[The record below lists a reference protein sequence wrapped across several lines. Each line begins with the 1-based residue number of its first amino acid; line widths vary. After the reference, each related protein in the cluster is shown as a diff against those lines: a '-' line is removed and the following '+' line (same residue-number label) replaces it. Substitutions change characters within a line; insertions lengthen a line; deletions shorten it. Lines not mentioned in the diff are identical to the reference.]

1 MRTTL
6 IAATFVALPLLAA
19 CGGGSD
25 TVTAADLS
33 KSMQDKGLQNAA
45 LADCAAQ
52 VYVDSGISQEGLQ
65 AMVNEGEDAQA
76 AQSEQ
81 PVDPSTLGMSE
92 EDSSKATEAANKI
105 VSECI
110 GQK

>member
-1 MRTTL
+1 VRTTL

-25 TVTAADLS
+25 AVTTADLS
-33 KSMQDKGLQNAA
+33 KSMQDKGLQDAA

-52 VYVDSGISQEGLQ
+52 LYVDSGISEEGLQ
-65 AMVNEGEDAQA
+65 AMVNEGEGAQV
-76 AQSEQ
+76 QSGQ
-81 PVDPSTLGMSE
+81 PVDPATLGMSE